1 MARSKSSKQ
10 WLDEHFEDKYVKLSR
25 QDGYRSRAVYKLMEL
40 QKKHGVIKK
49 GMKIVDLGAAPGGWS
64 QYCAEIVGDA
74 GRVVASDIL
83 AIDPL
88 AHVEFVQGDFR
99 EEAVLEQILQQLDS
113 TKTDL
118 VISDMAPNL
127 SGVASIDQ
135 PKSIYLCELAL
146 DMANQILVPNGS
158 FIAKVFQGQGSDAFI
173 REVRKVFKTVKIT
186 KPKASRP
193 RSREVYVLAQ
203 GYSVN

>member
-10 WLDEHFEDKYVKLSR
+10 WLDEHFDDEYVKLSQ
-25 QDGYRSRAVYKLMEL
+25 QDGYRSRAVYKLIEL
-40 QKKHGVIKK
+40 QKKYRVIKN

-64 QYCAEIVGDA
+64 QYCADIVGDT

-99 EEAVLEQILQQLDS
+99 EAEVLEQILGVLGS
-113 TKTDL
+113 TKAGL

-146 DMANQILVPNGS
+146 DMANQILIPNGS
-158 FIAKVFQGQGSDAFI
+158 FVTKVFQGQGSDMFI
-173 REVRKVFKTVKIT
+173 KEVKKVFKTVKIM

>member
-1 MARSKSSKQ
+1 
-10 WLDEHFEDKYVKLSR
+10 
-25 QDGYRSRAVYKLMEL
+25 
-40 QKKHGVIKK
+40 
-49 GMKIVDLGAAPGGWS
+49 
-64 QYCAEIVGDA
+64 VGDS
-74 GRVVASDIL
+74 GCVVASDIL
-83 AIDPL
+83 AMDPL

-99 EEAVLEQILQQLDS
+99 EEEVLEQILSALGS
-113 TKTDL
+113 TKAEL

-146 DMANQILVPNGS
+146 DMANQILIPNGA
-158 FIAKVFQGQGSDAFI
+158 FIAKVFQGQGSDVFI
-173 REVRKVFKTVKIT
+173 KEVKKVFKMVKII

-203 GYSVN
+203 GYSVK

>member
-10 WLDEHFEDKYVKLSR
+10 WLDEHFEDEYVKLSK
-25 QDGYRSRAVYKLMEL
+25 QDGYRSRAVYKLIEL
-40 QKKHGVIKK
+40 QKKHRVIKK

-64 QYCAEIVGDA
+64 QYCAEVVGDS
-74 GRVVASDIL
+74 GRVIASDIL
-83 AIDPL
+83 PL
-88 AHVEFVQGDFR
+88 SPLPHVEFIQGDFR
-99 EEAVLEQILQQLDS
+99 EQVILDEILKKLGS
-113 TKTDL
+113 TQTEL

-135 PKSIYLCELAL
+135 PKSMYLCELAL
-146 DMANQILVPNGS
+146 DMVNQILMPNGS
-158 FIAKVFQGQGSDAFI
+158 FVVKVFQGQGSDVFI
-173 REVRKVFKTVKIT
+173 REVRNVFQRVKIT

>member
-10 WLDEHFEDKYVKLSR
+10 WLDEHFDDEYVKLSR
-25 QDGYRSRAVYKLMEL
+25 QDGYRSRAVYKLIEL
-40 QKKHGVIKK
+40 QKKYKIIKQ

-64 QYCAEIVGDA
+64 QYCAQLVGDS

-83 AIDPL
+83 EIDPL
-88 AHVEFVQGDFR
+88 AHVEFILGDFR
-99 EEAVLEQILQQLDS
+99 EEEILEQILKVLGD
-113 TKTDL
+113 TKSDL
-118 VISDMAPNL
+118 VISDMAPNI

-135 PKSIYLCELAL
+135 PKAMYLCELAL
-146 DMANQILVPNGS
+146 DMAGQILKSDGNFVV
-158 FIAKVFQGQGSDAFI
+158 KVFQGQGFDDY
-173 REVRKVFKTVKIT
+173 VRDIKKAFKTVRIT

-203 GYSVN
+203 GYRVK

>member
-10 WLDEHFEDKYVKLSR
+10 WLDEHFDDEYVKLSR
-25 QDGYRSRAVYKLMEL
+25 QDGYRSRAVYKLIEL
-40 QKKHGVIKK
+40 QKKYKIIKQ

-64 QYCAEIVGDA
+64 QYCAQLVGDS

-83 AIDPL
+83 EIDPL
-88 AHVEFVQGDFR
+88 AHVEFILGDFR
-99 EEAVLEQILQQLDS
+99 EEEILEQILKVLGD
-113 TKTDL
+113 TKSDL
-118 VISDMAPNL
+118 VISDMAPNI

-135 PKSIYLCELAL
+135 PKAMYLCELAL
-146 DMANQILVPNGS
+146 DMAGQILKPDGS
-158 FIAKVFQGQGSDAFI
+158 FVVKVFQGQGFDDY
-173 REVRKVFKTVKIT
+173 VRDIKKAFKTVRIT

-203 GYSVN
+203 GYRVK